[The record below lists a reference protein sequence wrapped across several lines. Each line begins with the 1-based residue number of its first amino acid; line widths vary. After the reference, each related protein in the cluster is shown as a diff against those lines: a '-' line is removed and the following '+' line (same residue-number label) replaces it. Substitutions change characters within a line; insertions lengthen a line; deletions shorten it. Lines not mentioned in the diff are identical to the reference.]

1 MTRRKTASRNSPR
14 MAKLDVFVEPQPNLR
29 FIRFLNG
36 VNRWLMLGGIPLA
49 RAIPGLGRLPGIKG
63 FSDIRVWDYP
73 DTDKAKL
80 AALCGKGKATFI
92 TPNHPEFFTDW
103 MIDKEIISHAAQLA
117 ACWATHGV
125 VNGLGDLA
133 QRFWLAN
140 NLIAQIPGDGGKARE
155 YSINWAVLGHGV
167 LLHPEGSVGWHANHV
182 GPLFP
187 GAAEMAADA
196 LQRGRQVD
204 ADFESFVAPIVWK
217 LVFLK
222 DVTSGLAGECA
233 YVEKRLGIKTP
244 DGAGPAQRVFLIYSA
259 LLRRD
264 EMELGLTAG
273 ESAPYRE
280 RQRLVLDAI
289 RQKLAGLLNEVPGS
303 DFARL
308 VRRKLR
314 TLDKKS
320 PEAGELKRLADM
332 LFRVA
337 RVGEFAFARP
347 QISQEEIAEHLKRIR
362 NDYCSGTFKDT
373 FNKFVPQPVGPR
385 KAILRVAEPIAIHDW
400 QGTADQASLE
410 MRRRMQA
417 KIDEINTGLTPRL
430 EKNPFFA

>member
-1 MTRRKTASRNSPR
+1 M
-14 MAKLDVFVEPQPNLR
+14 
-29 FIRFLNG
+29 
-36 VNRWLMLGGIPLA
+36 
-49 RAIPGLGRLPGIKG
+49 RAIPVLGRVPGIKG

-73 DTDKAKL
+73 DEDKAGL

-140 NLIAQIPGDGGKARE
+140 NLIAQIPGDGGKAKE

-167 LLHPEGSVGWHANHV
+167 LLHPEGSVGWHGNHV
-182 GPLFP
+182 GPLFS
-187 GAAEMAADA
+187 GAAEMAMDA

-217 LVFLK
+217 LVFLN
-222 DVTSGLAGECA
+222 DVTNGLARECA
-233 YVEKRLGIKTP
+233 YVEQRLRIKTP
-244 DGAGPAQRVFLIYSA
+244 NGAGLAQRVFLIYSA

-289 RQKLAGLLNEVPGS
+289 RQKLAGLLNEAADA

-314 TLDKKS
+314 TLDKGS
-320 PEAGELKRLADM
+320 PEAKDLKRLADM
-332 LFRVA
+332 LFRA
-337 RVGEFAFARP
+337 GRVGDFAFARP
-347 QISQEEIAEHLKRIR
+347 QISQEEIAEHIKRIR

-385 KAILRVAEPIAIHDW
+385 KAILRLVQPVAMHAW
-400 QGTADQASLE
+400 RGSADEAAQE

-417 KIDEINTGLTPRL
+417 KIDEINAGLTPIV

>member
-1 MTRRKTASRNSPR
+1 

-36 VNRWLMLGGIPLA
+36 VNRWLMLGGVPCA
-49 RAIPGLGRLPGIKG
+49 RAIPGLGRIPGIKG

-73 DTDKAKL
+73 EADKARL
-80 AALCGKGKATFI
+80 ASLCGQGKATFI

-103 MIDKEIISHAAQLA
+103 MIDKEIISHAAQLC

-140 NLIAQIPGDGGKARE
+140 NLIAQIPGDVGKARE

-167 LLHPEGSVGWHANHV
+167 LLHPEGAVGWHANHV
-182 GPLFP
+182 GSLFS
-187 GAAEMAADA
+187 GAAEMAAEA
-196 LQRGRQVD
+196 LERGRQVD
-204 ADFESFVAPIVWK
+204 ADFESFVAPMVWK
-217 LVFLK
+217 LMFLK
-222 DVTSGLAGECA
+222 DVTNGLARESA

-273 ESAPYRE
+273 DSAPYRE
-280 RQRLVLDAI
+280 RQRLVQDAI
-289 RQKLAGLLNEVPGS
+289 RQKLAGLLNEAPQS

-308 VRRKLR
+308 VRRRLR
-314 TLDKKS
+314 TLDKGS
-320 PEAGELKRLADM
+320 PEAKELKRLADM
-332 LFRVA
+332 LFRTA
-337 RVGEFAFARP
+337 RVGDFAFGRP
-347 QISQEEIAEHLKRIR
+347 EISQEETAEHLKRIR

-385 KAILRVAEPIAIHDW
+385 KAILRVVEPIAIHNW
-400 QGTADQASLE
+400 KGTADQASLE
-410 MRRRMQA
+410 MRKRMQA
-417 KIDEINTGLTPRL
+417 KIDEINAGLKPIL